1 MKLRS
6 LLAAAAIAGVAIS
19 LPAKAQEVESA
30 KATGFYATLG
40 AGASWTGST
49 GNNAKSY
56 TGSWTTGETF
66 SGTYTPKLDL
76 GAGFAGEAGVG
87 YDFGDVRAEL
97 TYIYKGS
104 NVGDITGSGSETGTL
119 NGISYTNFP
128 YNFTLSGTGTVST
141 NSVLVSGYYDIDTK
155 SKFTPY
161 VGGGLGY
168 TNVSVPTQTGNATL
182 SGGGITA
189 TQPVNVEGGSAGA
202 FGYQAKAGVAYAAS
216 EKADVFL
223 EGTYQGSTGVS
234 IKGISY
240 SPLNAFGLRAG
251 VRFRFGS

>member
-1 MKLRS
+1 MKLR
-6 LLAAAAIAGVAIS
+6 LLFAAAAATAVAFAA
-19 LPAKAQEVESA
+19 PVRAQEESVP

-40 AGASWTGST
+40 AGASWTGNT

-66 SGTYTPKLDL
+66 AGTYTPKLDL

-87 YDFGDVRAEL
+87 YDFGDIRAEL
-97 TYIYKGS
+97 TYLYKGS
-104 NVGDITGSGSETGTL
+104 SVGDITGSGTETGTL
-119 NGISYTNFP
+119 DGVSYTNFP
-128 YNFTLSGTGTVST
+128 YTFNLSGSGTVST
-141 NSVLVSGYYDIDTK
+141 NSVLVSGYYDIATN

-161 VGGGLGY
+161 VGGGIGY
-168 TNVSVPTQTGNATL
+168 TNVSVPTQSGTATL

-189 TQPVNVEGGSAGA
+189 SQSVNVEGGNAGA

>member
-1 MKLRS
+1 MQFRA
-6 LLAAAAIAGVAIS
+6 LAAAAALAVTAVAS
-19 LPAKAQEVESA
+19 PVNAQENEA
-30 KATGFYATLG
+30 PKNTGFYATIG

-49 GNNAKSY
+49 GNNSTSY
-56 TGSWTTGETF
+56 NGSWTTGETF
-66 SGTYTPKLDL
+66 AGTFTPKLDL

-97 TYIYKGS
+97 TYVYKGS
-104 NVGDITGSGSETGTL
+104 SVGDITGSGSESGTL
-119 NGISYTNFP
+119 NGQVYSNFP
-128 YNFTLSGTGTVST
+128 YNFTLSGNGTVST
-141 NSVLVSGYYDIDTK
+141 NSVFVSGYYDISTK

-168 TNVSVPTQTGNATL
+168 TNVSIPTQTGNATL

-189 TQPVNVEGGSAGA
+189 TQPVNVQGGSAGA
-202 FGYQAKAGVAYAAS
+202 FGYQAKAGVSYAAS

-234 IKGISY
+234 VNTISY

-251 VRFRFGS
+251 VRFRFGK